1 MKTFQIAILS
11 TIIILSLSS
20 CSKRLSYF
28 TEDLYKEHNW
38 SVEELKQVQ
47 FYLSEDI
54 VLYRELQSES
64 AAIDDGKIKLSNGR
78 KVDEI
83 VFKKGT
89 PGVLSFSPKEN
100 RFAINFDDD
109 DRFLM
114 FGPNQKAGGR
124 FVLLA
129 KDWNRSAGTI
139 TYGGESY
146 RTSNASAFASL
157 LVDLDNV
164 GRTSYNSEKAD
175 GRKIN

>member
-1 MKTFQIAILS
+1 M
-11 TIIILSLSS
+11 
-20 CSKRLSYF
+20 
-28 TEDLYKEHNW
+28 
-38 SVEELKQVQ
+38 
-47 FYLSEDI
+47 
-54 VLYRELQSES
+54 
-64 AAIDDGKIKLSNGR
+64 
-78 KVDEI
+78 
-83 VFKKGT
+83 
-89 PGVLSFSPKEN
+89 LSFSPKEN

>member
-1 MKTFQIAILS
+1 MKIVQTTILS
-11 TIIILSLSS
+11 AVILLTICS

-28 TEDLYKEHNW
+28 TEDLYNEYNW
-38 SVEELKQVQ
+38 SVDELKRVQ

-54 VLYRELQSES
+54 VLYRELESES

-89 PGVLSFSPKEN
+89 PGILSFSPREN

-114 FGPNQKAGGR
+114 FGPNEKAGGR

-129 KDWNRSAGTI
+129 KDWNRRAGKI
-139 TYGGESY
+139 TYGGQVY
-146 RTSNASAFASL
+146 RTSNSSAFASL

-164 GRTSYNSEKAD
+164 GRTSYRSEKAD
-175 GRKIN
+175 GRKIE